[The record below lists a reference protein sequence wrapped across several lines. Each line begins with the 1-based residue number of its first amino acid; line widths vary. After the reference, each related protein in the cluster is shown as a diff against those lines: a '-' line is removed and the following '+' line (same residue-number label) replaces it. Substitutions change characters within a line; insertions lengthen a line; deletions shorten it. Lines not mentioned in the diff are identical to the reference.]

1 MFLESHHA
9 YSSTSVDTCISFSG
23 RLMTTIT
30 SPVDWTDLSCIFM
43 TFKSIKGGNFTQMDL
58 MVMQASSEKSALS
71 LYSPYPSSD
80 ILYSIR
86 IVHLIVLIGSLLCK
100 ASALHHH

>member
-1 MFLESHHA
+1 MHTLD
-9 YSSTSVDTCISFSG
+9 STSVDTCISFSG

-58 MVMQASSEKSALS
+58 MVMQASSGNLHC
-71 LYSPYPSSD
+71 LCTHP
-80 ILYSIR
+80 IH
-86 IVHLIVLIGSLLCK
+86 HLIYCTVLE
-100 ASALHHH
+100 